1 MTSELLCNA
10 IGNKLAPYIGEEGC
24 IRLIQCFLNP
34 QLMLCHP
41 EPPKPLSEM
50 VPGAKPR
57 HTVDREEKKIDHL
70 YQFFTRNEHQQIGE
84 DFGRCQVYNRLLTAA
99 TFSRNLYTI
108 LMFTYVGTSS
118 LLCPFLSLP
127 RAIRH

>member
-10 IGNKLAPYIGEEGC
+10 IGNELAPYIGEEGC

-41 EPPKPLSEM
+41 EPPKPLSVM
-50 VPGAKPR
+50 VSGAKPR

-70 YQFFTRNEHQQIGE
+70 YEFFTRNEHQQIGE

-99 TFSRNLYTI
+99 ATEFLYHFDVYVCWNLLPPLSVSFS
-108 LMFTYVGTSS
+108 S
-118 LLCPFLSLP
+118 
-127 RAIRH
+127 